1 MVHIYDELAWLL
13 PYPILPEELLKLPGL
28 PLQMKMRKSLN
39 KESGNLGSNPKWHP
53 SIFDK

>member
-13 PYPILPEELLKLPGL
+13 PYPILPGELLKLPGL